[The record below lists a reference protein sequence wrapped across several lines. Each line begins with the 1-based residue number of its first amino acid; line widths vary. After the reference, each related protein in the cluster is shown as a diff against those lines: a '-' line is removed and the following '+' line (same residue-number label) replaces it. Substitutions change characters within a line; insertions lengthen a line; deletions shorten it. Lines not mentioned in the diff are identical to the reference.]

1 MNQIRFFAAVAVGS
15 LMIAAAA
22 YAAPPYPTP
31 SAQMRA
37 ESTCRGQQVKP
48 NSPAWELCLSHVTRA
63 YEWGEPALAKQL
75 AKAAGNA
82 RESCLDEGFDAGSAG
97 YRTCV
102 DREMDARSQLLI
114 LGNDTSGDNVAQAN

>member
-1 MNQIRFFAAVAVGS
+1 MV
-15 LMIAAAA
+15 AAAA

-31 SAQMRA
+31 TAQVRA
-37 ESTCRGQQVKP
+37 ESACRDQQVKP

-63 YEWGEPALAKQL
+63 YEWGEPALAQQL

-82 RESCLDEGFDAGSAG
+82 RESCFDEGFDAGSAG
-97 YRTCV
+97 YRVCV

-114 LGNDTSGDNVAQAN
+114 LGNDTSADNVAQAQ